1 MRVGNEREVAGL
13 RVAELGL
20 WCRETAREGAGSR
33 AGQVKLAPQWRGGG
47 WRRNGRTDGRRRGLA
62 VRDGEKTLTGHLTQ
76 FHRQEVV
83 NGNHLR
89 AGKIQFEY

>member
-20 WCRETAREGAGSR
+20 WYRETAREGAGSR

-62 VRDGEKTLTGHLTQ
+62 VRGGGARRGAEAGC
-76 FHRQEVV
+76 RRR
-83 NGNHLR
+83 LR
-89 AGKIQFEY
+89 ADAPAAWG